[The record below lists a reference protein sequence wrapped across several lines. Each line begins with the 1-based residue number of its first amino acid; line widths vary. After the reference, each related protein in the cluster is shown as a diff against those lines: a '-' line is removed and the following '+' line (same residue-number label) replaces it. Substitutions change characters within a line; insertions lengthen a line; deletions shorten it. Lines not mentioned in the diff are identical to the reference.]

1 MTYSTGYGRQW
12 KRFVSKLTAWS
23 PSSGHTEKLPPV
35 IQLKSDREIA
45 KMRRSG
51 LAVWQAHQI
60 AAEMIRPGANTR
72 EIDLALDTY
81 FAKLGAKPLFKDYP
95 HHEEGKPSFPAVTC
109 MSVNEVVVHGIPS
122 DKPLAEGD
130 ILSIDTGC
138 RLNGW
143 CGDAAVTHAIGEI
156 DPEVQRLLDV
166 TQGTLQL
173 AFDLMHTKDRWSQI
187 AAEMA
192 RYVKD
197 NGYSTVEDFVGH
209 GIGRQMHE
217 DPQVPNFI
225 SRTLRG
231 RSDFHIEPGLVVA
244 VEPMVNMGKAKV
256 RLLRD
261 HWTQVTKDSKP
272 SAHFEH
278 TIAITRDGPIRLTVA
293 PKPDEMGLMEEFLAA
308 SEPEFASRIE
318 W

>member
-1 MTYSTGYGRQW
+1 M
-12 KRFVSKLTAWS
+12 
-23 PSSGHTEKLPPV
+23 

-45 KMRRSG
+45 KMRQSG
-51 LAVWQAHQI
+51 LAVWRAHQI
-60 AAEMIRPGANTR
+60 AAEMIRPGATTR
-72 EIDLALDTY
+72 EIDAALDDY
-81 FAKLGAKPLFKDYP
+81 FAHLGATPLFKNYP
-95 HHEEGKPSFPAVTC
+95 HHEKGKSSFPAVTC

-122 DKPLAEGD
+122 DRPLKEGD

-143 CGDAAVTHAIGEI
+143 CGDAAVTHAIGEV

-173 AFDLMHTKDRWSQI
+173 AFDLLHTKDRWSQI

-192 RYVKD
+192 RYVRD

-209 GIGRQMHE
+209 GIGRKMHE
-217 DPQVPNFI
+217 DPQVPNFL
-225 SRTLRG
+225 SRNLRG
-231 RSDFHIEPGLVVA
+231 RADFFIEPGLVIA
-244 VEPMVNMGKAKV
+244 VEPMVNTGTNKV

-261 HWTQVTKDSKP
+261 DWTQVTKDGKP

-278 TIAITRDGPIRLTVA
+278 TIAITRDGPVRLTVA
-293 PKPDEMGLMEEFLAA
+293 PTAQEEVQLEELLAVPGRQMA
-308 SEPEFASRIE
+308 SLIA